1 MVLINHYQ
9 YLYQNLTIIVC
20 TYLLKLRCVIYVLTF
35 YLELVSFIFS
45 ILWFTNS
52 REFNDPNFGF
62 SDSCTKKKA
71 LIKKVHSST
80 QCKIHRSLSR
90 QVQFV
95 ENVNEIVWNILPT
108 PRLQSRAQPHP
119 ILYFLKNSAHLS
131 CTICAKN
138 FSKFRSGYHFRGQ
151 KIFGG
156 HKRLLKKYKAQ
167 ILQILR
173 NFCGFCVLRP
183 HLATTFRTRTFTSCY
198 FAHLEVIL
206 RTRTYFT

>member
-20 TYLLKLRCVIYVLTF
+20 TYLLKLRCVVYVLTF

-108 PRLQSRAQPHP
+108 PQMAAILKTEPAVPLQLSGMYQKTRNESQLKPNLVSRAMPV
-119 ILYFLKNSAHLS
+119 
-131 CTICAKN
+131 
-138 FSKFRSGYHFRGQ
+138 RGLGWHWLWGNW
-151 KIFGG
+151 IFP
-156 HKRLLKKYKAQ
+156 
-167 ILQILR
+167 
-173 NFCGFCVLRP
+173 VLW
-183 HLATTFRTRTFTSCY
+183 L
-198 FAHLEVIL
+198 V
-206 RTRTYFT
+206 